1 MISINHVITNFSGIG
16 GAELMLI
23 RLINSTP
30 NVRHRVISLMSIS
43 DDLTHKIDNKNVEY
57 LSLNSK
63 GMLSMFFSSFRLA
76 FYLRRNESKIISWM
90 YHACVISSISSLFLK
105 KGRSHY
111 FNIRHSLDALES
123 EKISTRIS
131 IYACKYLSRYSSGNI
146 YCSSKAMNQHQ
157 NLGFFS
163 GNSIY
168 IPNGYTFTH
177 DDYPK
182 RSHTKERF
190 VIGMLGR
197 FNEAKDFN
205 NLLKSFKK
213 TLSCYPDA
221 FLKIG
226 GKGVDHKNV
235 DLMKI
240 IDDLNI
246 PRDKLELLGPVTDVN
261 SFYRS
266 LDLYVLSSRNE
277 AFPNVLVEA
286 MSNSLPVVSTN
297 VGDASLIIDNNDYLV
312 PPSDSEKLSNRILE
326 FIGMSE
332 IERDSIGKRNK
343 ELVLS
348 NYSIEYVSD
357 MYLSLR

>member
-1 MISINHVITNFSGIG
+1 MIHIITNFSGVG

-23 RLINSTP
+23 RLIKALPRNKHT
-30 NVRHRVISLMSIS
+30 VISLMSIS
-43 DDLTHKIDNKNVEY
+43 NDFKKE
-57 LSLNSK
+57 LSTFDVSFYELKSRN
-63 GMLSMFFSSFRLA
+63 MFDMFLCFFRLIP
-76 FYLRRNESKIISWM
+76 IIKKNSGTLFFWM
-90 YHACVISSISSLFLK
+90 YHACAVSPLVRFIEPKRKI
-105 KGRSHY
+105 Y
-111 FNIRHSLDALES
+111 FNIRHSLDS
-123 EKISTRIS
+123 YVNEKRSTKL
-131 IYACKYLSRYSSGNI
+131 AMYLSKVMSKYVDGVI
-146 YCSSKAMNQHQ
+146 YCSDNARVQHE
-157 NLGFFS
+157 NYGFYP

-168 IPNGYTFTH
+168 IPNGYSFN
-177 DDYPK
+177 DDYFPK
-182 RSHTKERF
+182 CNNKEFF

-197 FNEAKDFN
+197 FNEAKDFK

-226 GKGVDHKNV
+226 GKGVEHKNIE
-235 DLMKI
+235 LMKI
-240 IDDLNI
+240 IDNLDI
-246 PRDKLELLGPVTDVN
+246 PKDKLELLGPVTDVN

-297 VGDASLIIDNNDYLV
+297 VGDASLIINNNDYLV
-312 PPSDSEKLSNRILE
+312 PPSDSENLSNKILE
-326 FIGMSE
+326 FIDMSE
-332 IERDSIGKRNK
+332 FERNSIGIRNK

-348 NYSIEYVSD
+348 KYSIECISD